1 MLSPIRC
8 VDTGHQ
14 DKQQNLY
21 ICTMGTLIVHPDTKK
36 KLTALK
42 AVMRA
47 LNISFE
53 EEEAPYNPNFVAKV
67 KKSQA
72 DFKAGRYEVI
82 ETEDL
87 WK

>member
-1 MLSPIRC
+1 MESALTSNTRISS
-8 VDTGHQ
+8 
-14 DKQQNLY
+14 K
-21 ICTMGTLIVHPDTKK
+21 ICLFALMGKLIVHPDTNE

-42 AVMRA
+42 AVMRV

-53 EEEAPYNPNFVAKV
+53 EEEAPYNPKFVAKV